1 MDLLNDFALDPA
13 KVENGVW
20 CPIARGVEALICRV
34 NNKEFRRA
42 TRAKVKANKAEL
54 DQDDDVSA
62 ELSDELMIE
71 VYANTILKDIR
82 VSDPS
87 KVPGGELKINGQPF
101 TKYTP
106 KLGKELLAQDLFR
119 EKVRKFAEDEDRFRL
134 KGEESTVN
142 D

>member
-1 MDLLNDFALDPA
+1 MDLLKDFALDPK
-13 KVENGVW
+13 KVEEGVW
-20 CPIARGVEALICRV
+20 CPIGRGVEALICRI

-42 TRAKVKANKAEL
+42 TRAKIKANKAEL

-87 KVPGGELKINGQPF
+87 KIPGGVLTIEGKPF
-101 TKYTP
+101 EKYTP
-106 KLGKELLAQDLFR
+106 KLGIKLLSQDLFR
-119 EKVRKFAEDEDRFRL
+119 EKVRKFAEDEERFRL
-134 KGEESTVN
+134 KGEEATVN